1 MVVVVYGG
9 GKPLGETGYRSL
21 GLVVGVWRLRD
32 VSFPFGG
39 GVWEV
44 IALGID
50 KFFMRN
56 LGA

>member
-1 MVVVVYGG
+1 MEGSPWRKLVID
-9 GKPLGETGYRSL
+9 LF

-44 IALGID
+44 IALGFD
-50 KFFMRN
+50 KFFMLN